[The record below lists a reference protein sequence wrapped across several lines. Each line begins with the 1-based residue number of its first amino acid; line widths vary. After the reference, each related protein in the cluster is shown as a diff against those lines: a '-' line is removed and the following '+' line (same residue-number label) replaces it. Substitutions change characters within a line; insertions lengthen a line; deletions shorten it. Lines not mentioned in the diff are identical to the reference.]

1 MLRSWS
7 AHSCQGMPCD
17 VVEGSSLNRVFT
29 TDAAITT
36 VSGSPLIHLS
46 GQSSDTSHAFRQATL
61 SLKCNSSLKRDVLIL
76 GDFALDREYFISIV

>member
-7 AHSCQGMPCD
+7 AHSCQGMLCD
-17 VVEGSSLNRVFT
+17 VVGPSLNRVFT

-36 VSGSPLIHLS
+36 VLGSPLIHLSS

-76 GDFALDREYFISIV
+76 GDFALDRKYFISIV